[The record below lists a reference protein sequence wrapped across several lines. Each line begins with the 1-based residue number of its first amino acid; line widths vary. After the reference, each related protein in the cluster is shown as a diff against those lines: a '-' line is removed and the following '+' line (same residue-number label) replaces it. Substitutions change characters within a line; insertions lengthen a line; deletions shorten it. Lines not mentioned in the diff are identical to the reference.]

1 MKVSKLYIKIF
12 FSFLILLV
20 VVQLFIFGLFRY
32 LITKSL
38 YNSVQL
44 DGMTEVAMLVA
55 NEVVRHIDENDS
67 TYTKQLNFCK
77 ESEIFR
83 GVHAWMEYDGKL
95 IGNRYP
101 IDLSAY
107 KWTGIFKKQNFTL
120 YVRFGTK
127 SAYYFIVPFMKNG
140 HRGTFHEYRVKDA
153 GGIIDHHFVIG
164 LALITVISALILLP
178 LSRYITTPL
187 KNLTNAAQKISR
199 GDFSHRIDT
208 CSGVGEIGE
217 LSNSFEIMRKRI
229 DSMIG
234 GMRELAAN
242 VSHQI
247 RSPLARM
254 RVASEI
260 LRERIERGD
269 HHGTA
274 SCLGSIEREI
284 EAVDRLAGSI
294 ITLMKK
300 DVFHRAEEMKPIDLN
315 MIARDIVGLYRE
327 MMDARSI
334 GLELTCSD
342 KPVIISGVADD
353 INTLVEILVDN
364 AVKYTEPNGVIRVEA
379 HTTEKNAFLS
389 IWNSA
394 QPLDEEKCERIF
406 EPFTRNS
413 SEKIPGYGLGLAIAQ
428 RIARAHNGTLSAKN
442 IDGGIAFEL
451 SVLLDSCDRGNE
463 AN

>member
-1 MKVSKLYIKIF
+1 M
-12 FSFLILLV
+12 ILLV

-44 DGMTEVAMLVA
+44 DGMTEVATLVA
-55 NEVVRHIDENDS
+55 NEVVKHIDESDPAS
-67 TYTKQLNFCK
+67 IKLQNFCN
-77 ESEIFR
+77 EAEIYR
-83 GVHAWMEYDGKL
+83 GVHGWVEYDGKL
-95 IGNRYP
+95 IGKRYP
-101 IDLSAY
+101 IDLSERG
-107 KWTGIFKKQNFTL
+107 WTSIFKKHNFTL

-127 SAYYFIVPFMKNG
+127 SAYYFIVPFIKNG

-153 GGIIDHHFVIG
+153 GGIIDHHFVLG
-164 LALITVISALILLP
+164 LVFITVITALILLP
-178 LSRYITTPL
+178 ISRRITTPL
-187 KNLTNAAQKISR
+187 KNLTNAALKISR
-199 GDFSHRIDT
+199 GDFSHRIET
-208 CSGVGEIGE
+208 CSGVGEIGD
-217 LSNSFEIMRKRI
+217 LSYSFEIMRKRI

-269 HHGTA
+269 HNGAA

-284 EAVDRLAGSI
+284 ESVDRLAGSI

-300 DVFHRAEEMKPIDLN
+300 DVFHRAEEMEPVDLCVV
-315 MIARDIVGLYRE
+315 ARDIVDLYRE
-327 MMDARSI
+327 MMIARSI
-334 GLELTCSD
+334 TLEQAYSD
-342 KPVIISGVADD
+342 RPVIISGVADD
-353 INTLVEILVDN
+353 ISTLVEILIDN
-364 AVKYTEPNGVIRVEA
+364 AVKYIEPKGTIRVEA
-379 HTTEKNAFLS
+379 HATERNAVLS

-394 QPLDEEKCERIF
+394 QPLDEEKRERIF
-406 EPFTRNS
+406 EPFVRNS

-428 RIARAHNGTLSAKN
+428 RIARAHNGTLCARN
-442 IDGGIAFEL
+442 TDGGIMFEF
-451 SVLLDSCDRGNE
+451 SVLFDCRANE
-463 AN
+463 QNEE